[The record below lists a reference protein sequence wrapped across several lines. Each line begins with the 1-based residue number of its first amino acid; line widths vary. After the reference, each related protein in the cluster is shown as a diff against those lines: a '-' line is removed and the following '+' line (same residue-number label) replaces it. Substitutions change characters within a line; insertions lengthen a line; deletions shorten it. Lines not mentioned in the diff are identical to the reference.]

1 MNNPF
6 DLGTPAVP
14 GYKTKS
20 ANANDAT
27 PMATHK
33 VEEMARR
40 ISPKTIIKH
49 EDGHMISYHAD
60 FSELAEVLCEME
72 GRIAKAP
79 IEHCGVEDCPECNK
93 AAYKSGYLAALED
106 VRSSL
111 PDDLPRGS
119 MIGYDRLIEVLDEL
133 KKKI

>member
-1 MNNPF
+1 M
-6 DLGTPAVP
+6 T
-14 GYKTKS
+14 
-20 ANANDAT
+20 
-27 PMATHK
+27 THK
-33 VEEMARR
+33 VEIEKMMER
-40 ISPKTIIKH
+40 ICVGERVEYREGNPQDATGIVYDASIDSHK
-49 EDGHMISYHAD
+49 
-60 FSELAEVLCEME
+60 LAEVLCEME
-72 GRIAKAP
+72 ERIEKAP

-93 AAYKSGYLAALED
+93 EAYKSGYLAALED